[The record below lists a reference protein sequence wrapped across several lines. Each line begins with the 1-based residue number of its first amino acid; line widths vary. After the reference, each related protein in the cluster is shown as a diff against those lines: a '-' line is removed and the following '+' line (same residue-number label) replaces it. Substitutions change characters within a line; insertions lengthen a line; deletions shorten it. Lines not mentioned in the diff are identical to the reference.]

1 MNKILIADDAKLMR
15 DIIQHVLTEIGQFE
29 IIIAHNGKDAVQL
42 YKKHHPDL
50 VTMDITMEEKN
61 GLEATQEILQFD
73 PAAKIIVVT
82 ALGQEKLLNAC
93 LASGARDFIVK
104 PFTRERILSAIRN
117 CMEEES
123 VESESSLLNSPGTGQ
138 PAV

>member
-42 YKKHHPDL
+42 YKKHNPDL

-61 GLEATQEILQFD
+61 GLEATQEILEFD
-73 PAAKIIVVT
+73 KAAKIIVVT

-93 LASGARDFIVK
+93 LSTGARDFIVK

-117 CMEEES
+117 CLEDENL
-123 VESESSLLNSPGTGQ
+123 ESESSVIDAHSTGQ